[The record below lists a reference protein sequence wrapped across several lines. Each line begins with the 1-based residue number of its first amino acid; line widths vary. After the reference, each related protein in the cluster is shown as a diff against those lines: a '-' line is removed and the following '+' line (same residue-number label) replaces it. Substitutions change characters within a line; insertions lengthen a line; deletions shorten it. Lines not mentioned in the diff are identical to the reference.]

1 MQYIEILN
9 YTKRNLNRISFHFF
23 IIHLLSVKML
33 ANYHYI
39 FIIIVNAVAKKILE
53 IGYSEDLEVRKRW
66 CVGGGGGGGERERGG
81 GGVLNRERLRICVIS
96 CSSTKIAL
104 LQ

>member
-9 YTKRNLNRISFHFF
+9 STKRNLNRISFHFF

-39 FIIIVNAVAKKILE
+39 FIIIVNAVAKKILK

-66 CVGGGGGGGERERGG
+66 WWCWGG
-81 GGVLNRERLRICVIS
+81 GGVGVEGRGREEGEGGF
-96 CSSTKIAL
+96 
-104 LQ
+104 